1 MFDPLFPMVGSFGAL
16 AFISVVFLVTL
27 LALGLG
33 VVTTLVLER
42 QREASSSL
50 RLNHKSGS
58 AVPHRGP
65 AASWRRVVAA
75 RKLRT
80 AQLLWASL

>member
-16 AFISVVFLVTL
+16 AFISLVFLVTL

-42 QREASSSL
+42 QREASSAL
-50 RLNHKSGS
+50 RLIHDPGFSF
-58 AVPHRGP
+58 PRRGP

-75 RKLRT
+75 QKLRT
-80 AQLLWASL
+80 AQLLWACH